1 VIGLGLEG
9 AVLLDHGAQVGHG
22 ATCGGLGEGPTDG
35 SVEAHPAGA
44 EEGTS
49 VELAAVDGDT
59 ATADELLDDLIALH
73 REAERACQAIARAFR
88 YDAESRLAP
97 DEAACDLIDRAITSD
112 GYDVVV
118 AFADGTSGKLFG
130 VPSGLGVGEEEF
142 VLRCVVGLA

>member
-1 VIGLGLEG
+1 ME
-9 AVLLDHGAQVGHG
+9 ASAKVLLTA
-22 ATCGGLGEGPTDG
+22 ASSPSRRCRRR
-35 SVEAHPAGA
+35 A
-44 EEGTS
+44 S
-49 VELAAVDGDT
+49 VELAAVDSDT
-59 ATADELLDDLIALH
+59 STADELLDDLIALH
-73 REAERACQAIARAFR
+73 REAERACQAIARALR

-130 VPSGLGVGEEEF
+130 VPSSLGVGEEEF